1 MANVLQ
7 ITEPPTLL
15 REQAFERLRDAIIT
29 GHFVPG
35 DRLVERELC
44 EAMGISRT
52 SIREVLRRLEAER
65 LIEVEPR
72 RGPTVARVSR
82 KQAAEIYEIR
92 AQLEATLV
100 RRFTERASDDDVA
113 KLRLIY
119 EEVVAAAKTDDVAA
133 LVTLMT
139 RFNAHMIN
147 VVGHELI
154 GDILQQ
160 LTARISFLRVKSM
173 SKPGR
178 VQKSLGEIG
187 KIIKAVERR
196 DGNAAARH
204 AMTYVENACAA
215 ALERLD
221 AERAEQAQQR

>member
-1 MANVLQ
+1 MIANILQ

-15 REQAFERLRDAIIT
+15 RERAFERLRDAIIT

-92 AQLEATLV
+92 GQLEATLV
-100 RRFTERASDDDVA
+100 RRFTERATDEDVA
-113 KLRLIY
+113 KLRLIFK
-119 EEVVAAAKTDDVAA
+119 EVVAAAKAEDVIA
-133 LVTLMT
+133 LVGIMA
-139 RFNAHMIN
+139 RFNAHMVA

-154 GDILQQ
+154 GEILQQ

-173 SKPGR
+173 SQPGR
-178 VQKSLGEIG
+178 VQTSLGEIG
-187 KIIKAVERR
+187 NIIKAIERR
-196 DGNAAARH
+196 DAKAAAHH
-204 AMTYVENACAA
+204 AVTYVNNACAA

-221 AERAEQAQQR
+221 AEPK